1 MLGVTDLTAAYG
13 SVPVLNGV
21 SLRLA
26 KGEVLALLGR
36 NGVGKTTL
44 LRTMTGLLP
53 PLGGTITLA
62 DETISGLSTHAIS
75 RRGVALV
82 PQGRGILAK
91 LSVRENLLVGGRA
104 ATGRNPVPID
114 EIVARFPIL
123 ADRLDQPGGT
133 LSGGQQQ
140 QLAIARALSARPTVM
155 LLDEP
160 TEGIQPNVV
169 QDISELIRTLTR
181 DTGLSV
187 LLVEQNIDFALHT
200 AHRCVVM
207 EKGRIVHE
215 GSPDELRSDAVLKR
229 YLAI

>member
-1 MLGVTDLTAAYG
+1 MLAVSDLTAAYG
-13 SVPVLNGV
+13 TVPVLNGV
-21 SLRLA
+21 SLQIAR
-26 KGEVLALLGR
+26 GEVLALLGR

-44 LRTMTGLLP
+44 LRTVTGLLP
-53 PLGGTITLA
+53 HLGGAVTL
-62 DETISGLSTHAIS
+62 DGTTISGLAAHAIS
-75 RRGVALV
+75 RLGVAMV

-91 LSVRENLLVGGRA
+91 LTVKENLLVGGRA
-104 ATGRNPVPID
+104 AAGRRPVPVS
-114 EIVARFPIL
+114 EIVGRFPIL
-123 ADRLDQPGGT
+123 ADRLDQAGGT

-140 QLAIARALSARPTVM
+140 QLAIARALSARPVVM

-169 QDISELIRTLTR
+169 QDLGELIRDLTR

-200 AHRCVVM
+200 ANRCVVM

>member
-1 MLGVTDLTAAYG
+1 MLSVTNLTAAYG
-13 SVPVLNGV
+13 AVPVLNGV
-21 SLRLA
+21 SLSLA

-44 LRTMTGLLP
+44 LRTLTGILT
-53 PLGGTITLA
+53 PLSGRISL
-62 DETISGLSTHAIS
+62 DDVPLSGLPTHAIS
-75 RRGVALV
+75 RLGVAMV
-82 PQGRGILAK
+82 PQGRGILAR
-91 LSVRENLLVGGRA
+91 LSVRENLIAGGRA
-104 ATGRNPVPID
+104 AAHRMPVPIE
-114 EIVARFPIL
+114 EILFRFPIFR
-123 ADRLDQPGGT
+123 DRLDQPSGS

-140 QLAIARALSARPTVM
+140 QLAIARALSARPNVM

-169 QDISELIRTLTR
+169 SDLGDLIRQLTR
-181 DTGLSV
+181 ETGLAV

-200 AHRCVVM
+200 AGRCVVM

-215 GSPDELRSDAVLKR
+215 GGPEELKSDAILKR

>member
-1 MLGVTDLTAAYG
+1 MLAINDLTAAYG
-13 SVPVLNGV
+13 TVPVLNGV
-21 SLRLA
+21 SLNVA
-26 KGEVLALLGR
+26 QGEVLALLGR

-44 LRTMTGLLP
+44 LRTVTGLLP
-53 PLGGTITLA
+53 TLA
-62 DETISGLSTHAIS
+62 GSVSLNGKPLSGLSTHTIS
-75 RRGVALV
+75 RLGVALV

-91 LSVRENLLVGGRA
+91 LSVRENLMVGGRA
-104 ATGRNPVPID
+104 AAKRDPVPMA

-123 ADRLDQPGGT
+123 ADRLEQPGGT

-140 QLAIARALSARPTVM
+140 QLAIARALSARPVVM

-169 QDISELIRTLTR
+169 HDLGDLIRMLTR
-181 DTGLSV
+181 ETGLSV
-187 LLVEQNIDFALHT
+187 LLVEQNIDFALRT
-200 AHRCVVM
+200 ASRCVVM

>member
-1 MLGVTDLTAAYG
+1 MLAIGNLTAAYG
-13 SVPVLNGV
+13 TVPVLNGV
-21 SLRLA
+21 SLQLA

-44 LRTMTGLLP
+44 LRTVTGLLP
-53 PLGGTITLA
+53 ALGGTVTLNGA
-62 DETISGLSTHAIS
+62 TIAGLSTHAIS
-75 RRGVALV
+75 RLGVAMV

-91 LSVRENLLVGGRA
+91 LSVRENLVVGGRA
-104 ATGRNPVPID
+104 AAGREPVPVA

-169 QDISELIRTLTR
+169 HDLGELIRTLTR
-181 DTGLSV
+181 ETGLSV

-200 AHRCVVM
+200 ASRCAVM

>member
-1 MLGVTDLTAAYG
+1 MLAISNLTAAYG
-13 SVPVLNGV
+13 TVPVLNGV
-21 SLRLA
+21 SLELA
-26 KGEVLALLGR
+26 RGEVLALLGR

-44 LRTMTGLLP
+44 LRTITGLLP
-53 PLGGTITLA
+53 TLSGAVTLNGAAIT
-62 DETISGLSTHAIS
+62 GLSTHAIS
-75 RRGVALV
+75 RLGVALV

-91 LSVRENLLVGGRA
+91 LSVRENLEVGGRA
-104 ATGRNPVPID
+104 AAGRKPAPIA
-114 EIVARFPIL
+114 EIVSRFPNL

-169 QDISELIRTLTR
+169 QDLGELIRTLTR

-200 AHRCVVM
+200 AHRCAVM

>member
-1 MLGVTDLTAAYG
+1 MLAVTDLTAAYG

-21 SLRLA
+21 SLELA
-26 KGEVLALLGR
+26 RGEVLALLGR

-44 LRTMTGLLP
+44 LRSIVGLLP
-53 PLGGTITLA
+53 PRSGSVRLDGAPIGGLP
-62 DETISGLSTHAIS
+62 THLIS

-91 LSVRENLLVGGRA
+91 LSVRENLIAGGRA
-104 ATGRNPVPID
+104 ASARGAVPIS

-123 ADRLDQPGGT
+123 GDRLDQPGGT

-140 QLAIARALSARPTVM
+140 QLAIARALSARPVVM

-160 TEGIQPNVV
+160 TEGIQPNIV
-169 QDISELIRTLTR
+169 QDLGELIRTLTR
-181 DTGLSV
+181 ETGLSV

-200 AHRCVVM
+200 ASRCVVM

>member
-1 MLGVTDLTAAYG
+1 MLSVTNLTAAYG
-13 SVPVLNGV
+13 AVPVLNGV
-21 SLRLA
+21 SLTLA

-44 LRTMTGLLP
+44 LRTVTGILTPMSGRIVLDEVPLNGLP
-53 PLGGTITLA
+53 
-62 DETISGLSTHAIS
+62 THAIS
-75 RRGVALV
+75 RLGVAMV
-82 PQGRGILAK
+82 PQGRGILAR
-91 LSVRENLLVGGRA
+91 LSVRENLIAGGRA
-104 ATGRNPVPID
+104 AANRKPVPIE
-114 EIVARFPIL
+114 EILARFPIFR
-123 ADRLDQPGGT
+123 DRLDQAGGS

-140 QLAIARALSARPTVM
+140 QLAIARALSARPNVM

-169 QDISELIRTLTR
+169 SDLGDLIRQLTR
-181 DTGLSV
+181 ETGLAV

-200 AHRCVVM
+200 AGRCVVM

-215 GSPDELRSDAVLKR
+215 GGPEELKSDAILKR

>member
-1 MLGVTDLTAAYG
+1 MLGINNLTAAYG
-13 SVPVLNGV
+13 TVPVLNGV
-21 SLRLA
+21 SLELA

-44 LRTMTGLLP
+44 LRTVTGLLP
-53 PLGGTITLA
+53 ALSGAITLNGATITGLA
-62 DETISGLSTHAIS
+62 TYAIS
-75 RRGVALV
+75 RLGVALV

-91 LSVRENLLVGGRA
+91 LSVRENLVVGGRA
-104 ATGRNPVPID
+104 AATRDPISIA
-114 EIVARFPIL
+114 EVVSRFPIL
-123 ADRLDQPGGT
+123 ASRLDQPGGT

-140 QLAIARALSARPTVM
+140 QLAIARALAARPTVM

-169 QDISELIRTLTR
+169 QDLGELIRTLTR
-181 DTGLSV
+181 ETGLSV
-187 LLVEQNIDFALHT
+187 LLVEQNIDFALRT
-200 AHRCVVM
+200 AHRCAVM

>member
-21 SLRLA
+21 SLRLG

-44 LRTMTGLLP
+44 LRTMIGLLP
-53 PLGGTITLA
+53 PLSGTITLA
-62 DETISGLSTHAIS
+62 DEPIAGLSTHTIS

-104 ATGRNPVPID
+104 AIGRSPVPIG

-123 ADRLDQPGGT
+123 ADRLDQAGGT

-140 QLAIARALSARPTVM
+140 QLAVARALSARPTVM

-215 GSPDELRSDAVLKR
+215 GSPDELRNDAVLKR

>member
-1 MLGVTDLTAAYG
+1 MLAIDNLSAAYG
-13 SVPVLNGV
+13 TVPVLNGV
-21 SLRLA
+21 SLELA

-44 LRTMTGLLP
+44 LRTVTGLLP
-53 PLGGTITLA
+53 TLGGTVALNGSALT
-62 DETISGLSTHAIS
+62 GLSTHAIS
-75 RRGVALV
+75 RLGVALV

-104 ATGRNPVPID
+104 AADRKPAPIS
-114 EIVARFPIL
+114 EIVSRFPIL
-123 ADRLDQPGGT
+123 ADRLDQAGGT

-140 QLAIARALSARPTVM
+140 QLAIARALAARPIVM

-169 QDISELIRTLTR
+169 QDLGDLIRTLTR
-181 DTGLSV
+181 ESGLSV

-200 AHRCVVM
+200 SHRCVVM

-215 GSPDELRSDAVLKR
+215 GSPDELRSDAILKR